1 MSLAIK
7 APKTSP
13 NRHSAALP
21 KLSHRFSTL
30 ATAFRSIKMSSL
42 SVTHAFE
49 DGRFIQS
56 TFTSESGLTTVL
68 PKGFVDD
75 IVNDIAL
82 SDYSDATDAER
93 YQIFRDAFSLCLI
106 GNTLFDDCPFEIL
119 LDEDDEYSVDPSFKE
134 FADDTFPPVSDASSI
149 DQQQVFV
156 DLLLAC
162 QRLSKVCR
170 EMVILRAA
178 LTSTEEFYRRM

>member
-1 MSLAIK
+1 
-7 APKTSP
+7 
-13 NRHSAALP
+13 
-21 KLSHRFSTL
+21 
-30 ATAFRSIKMSSL
+30 MSSL

-75 IVNDIAL
+75 LVNDIAL
-82 SDYSDATDAER
+82 SDYSDATEAER
-93 YQIFRDAFSLCLI
+93 YQIFRDAHRLCLKA
-106 GNTLFDDCPFEIL
+106 NTFFDDCPFEIL
-119 LDEDDEYSVDPSFKE
+119 LDESDEDSVDPSFKE
-134 FADDTFPPVSDASSI
+134 FDDDAFPLVSDASSF
-149 DQQQVFV
+149 DQQQAFV

-178 LTSTEEFYRRM
+178 LTSTEELFRRM